1 MMRQKI
7 LVAFDDSEN
16 AMRAVEHVARYF
28 QQDSEVTLFSV
39 IPDYDFKC
47 LMDLTSLNPH
57 QVEFHDSICRD
68 LQNEKKRQLEILLRR
83 AKNILLESGFDE
95 KKVTIK
101 IDRKSSDVAGDIVK
115 EAAAG
120 YHTIVMGRRGRSA
133 LKELFL
139 GSISQKVL
147 HAAKETSVLIVG

>member
-1 MMRQKI
+1 MRQKI
-7 LVAFDDSEN
+7 LVACDDSKN

-28 QQDSEVTLFSV
+28 KQDSEVTLFSV

-47 LMDLTSLNPH
+47 LMDLTALNPD
-57 QVEFHDSICRD
+57 QIEFHDSICSD
-68 LQNEKKRQLEILLRR
+68 LQNEKKRQVELLLQR

-95 KKVTIK
+95 KNVTIK
-101 IDRKSSDVAGDIVK
+101 IDRKSRDVARDIVK

-133 LKELFL
+133 LKEFFL
-139 GSISQKVL
+139 GTISQKVL
-147 HAAKETSVLIVG
+147 HAVKGTSVLIVA